1 MKKFDGLTDDQA
13 NSLKLQLAL
22 VRTIGAKHGLTQA
35 WTNKLADPTK
45 RTLKLYA
52 YLPKKGQTNAKNN
65 KVVTEVKKQLHR
77 AGFNVAVRGNL
88 KHESRASLIFEL
100 QAK

>member
-22 VRTIGAKHGLTQA
+22 VRTIGAKHGLTHV
-35 WTNKLADPTK
+35 WTNKLTDPTK
-45 RTLKLYA
+45 RTLKFWA
-52 YLPKKGQTNAKNN
+52 APTKKSAVNDRIVK
-65 KVVTEVKKQLHR
+65 EVKQQLHR
-77 AGFNVAVRGNL
+77 SGFNVAVRGNRTR
-88 KHESRASLIFEL
+88 KRNPSLIFEL